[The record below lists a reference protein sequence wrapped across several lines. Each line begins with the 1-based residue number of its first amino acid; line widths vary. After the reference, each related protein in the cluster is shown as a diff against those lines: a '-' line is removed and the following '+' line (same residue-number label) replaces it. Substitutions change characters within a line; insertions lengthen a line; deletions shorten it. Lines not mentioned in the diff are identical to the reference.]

1 MHKYSRKQILV
12 LKSLNGIE
20 YFVLSKRLKHYSN
33 VKIFIYQLVCL
44 NLADNS
50 PLRRVATAQKY
61 DAFEQ

>member
-1 MHKYSRKQILV
+1 